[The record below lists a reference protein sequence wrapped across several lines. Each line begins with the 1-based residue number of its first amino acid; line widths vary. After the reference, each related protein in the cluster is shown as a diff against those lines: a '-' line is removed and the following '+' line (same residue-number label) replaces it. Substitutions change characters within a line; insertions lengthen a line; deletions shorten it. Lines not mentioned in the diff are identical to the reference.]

1 MATAINTHP
10 IEKRIKLWYSLKVK
24 DGNENVK
31 LRGVWAREVIQ
42 MQNLRQKIIKFL
54 QQ

>member
-10 IEKRIKLWYSLKVK
+10 IEKRIKLWYSLKAK

-31 LRGVWAREVIQ
+31 FRGVSAIELIQ
-42 MQNLRQKIIKFL
+42 MPEFKKIIKFL